1 MADIKIRAFK
11 GDETQPET
19 TVTIPGSVLR
29 VASKLIPKQAAAA
42 LQDKGIDLDE
52 LIELSRNPEVRGT
65 LVEVGEHK
73 KNERIV
79 ISLE

>member
-1 MADIKIRAFK
+1 MADLKIRVFK
-11 GDETQPET
+11 GGKTEADT
-19 TVTIPGSVLR
+19 TVTVHGGVLK

-52 LIELSRNPEVRGT
+52 LVKLSSNSAIHGT
-65 LVEVGEHK
+65 LVEVEDHE
-73 KNERIV
+73 KNEKVV